1 MGYYSEVGLALTAK
15 GHEKLTS
22 TLAAETDDAV
32 RHDVTSLLRH
42 ADRQYGIPGGEH
54 AWYWSWLKWYPDFRE
69 VAWLETLLHTLE
81 QEDWYF
87 IRIGEDHDDCT
98 VAGGYADNSFGM
110 ELSRGILLAEPPAS
124 PAGVD
129 TAAPHAAA

>member
-15 GHEKLTS
+15 GQEKLTS
-22 TLAAETDDAV
+22 ALAAETDDAV
-32 RHDVTSLLRH
+32 RHDVTSLLQH

-87 IRIGEDHDDCT
+87 IRIGEDRDDCT